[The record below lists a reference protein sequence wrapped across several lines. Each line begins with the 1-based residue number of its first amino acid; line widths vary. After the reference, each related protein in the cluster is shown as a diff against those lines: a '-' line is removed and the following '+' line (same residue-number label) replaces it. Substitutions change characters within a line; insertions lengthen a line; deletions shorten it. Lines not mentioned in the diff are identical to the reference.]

1 MTEELNQNA
10 LLEEEEKEEE
20 VSPPKTWWSET
31 KRIGG
36 GAIKQ
41 TGKDIVEDTT
51 NFVKDEYK
59 LWKSF
64 PGIGQQGKGPHPA
77 ASRLWHYISHGFRP
91 GAKNINNT
99 MYLGGVKAHG
109 NALRQLNSYAGGDVE
124 TDAAISEWVDNAYR
138 QDDFKPP
145 SEMTEKEL
153 FGDDIRATFVLN
165 AVSTMITGQGVGLVG
180 TALPKFG
187 AFADPTKAKNFWD
200 LTRKVLAV
208 NAIDEV
214 FSTGLDD
221 NTDGLKLFG
230 SPTDNRA
237 TSALKAFVPNLGLA
251 STLGIGANTPGVIK
265 GVAEEVIDFASD
277 TAKSNLQDIFP
288 SIQRAKR
295 SAGELFNR
303 KTIQEKQVQDGILQP
318 SELGEHKFAV
328 EAKTPPRDAPDSVS
342 IERAIEG
349 TGSDKD
355 IDEIVERVEAG
366 ENVPAVV
373 EEVLARPGSGV
384 NQLLK
389 QEDVS
394 ASMGSLAQSDTL
406 YSNQLG
412 QVPTDNLLSLAN
424 PSNSPKLANKIKE
437 ATGKNFDQFDRLDVI
452 KGIKA
457 IEVEEGVTVMPNR
470 LLGGQYLKTDD
481 IFVDPARFQYKRRV
495 NKTTGVQPGGS
506 LDGVDKWNMD
516 LEGAVQVWTD
526 PKTGKNF
533 VVQGHNRVDAAKRLG
548 IPSVN
553 VEYLSSP
560 NAGGAKAQGALS
572 NIALGSGTEFDAADF
587 LRASGITDS
596 SQLEALG
603 LPLKSGF
610 AVKGFALS
618 KLPKNIY
625 DDALSGVLS
634 KGRAISL
641 GGSGLDETAM
651 QAAYKALKG
660 KDITDATF
668 TEVIAQAKNAPTIEG
683 SQKDLFGNTDMLN
696 LMVEKGKLAAAIR
709 RNIVQNK
716 NLFKT
721 VRQNADVIE
730 GAGSVIDRGAAQEI
744 KANAENLLPQFDS
757 LKYTEGPVSELL
769 NEGAR
774 ELSDGAKV
782 APVARRIQELII
794 NELDTSSLG
803 RQVDDVVAETSIEKT
818 LNRKQKINQIIAT
831 GAKNGEIKPPA
842 AAEIKV
848 PKTEQ
853 VSFDQMAKEMSEGNL
868 KGEFK
873 KAMNNELDLGEQFE
887 KLDDSLKAVEVE
899 AQRTEMG
906 WDGMT
911 FEEKKANGLIP
922 DEVIQDPKKAQKLI
936 DQMYEGSRTL
946 NAVPRIGTEIPR
958 GEAAQTGAVFIER
971 VDKTAKELIGEQKG
985 IVDKTMARLVLRN
998 EELPK
1003 TYDLAVLELQEL
1015 NATQLAE
1022 LGIKKADIKD
1032 LTARKTINLLKK
1044 NFDNV
1049 RKDLLPGEY
1058 RMEGYSESRRK
1069 LYKKWFKDDSDVSWV
1084 DRETSKASTI
1094 SDKNSIPYLVVKE
1107 QTFDEWVKNPPDK
1120 YKQLFEDI
1128 EKTFKSSDEL
1138 IARQK
1143 EIFDSIYGDLD
1154 EMDTLLKEGSQYD
1167 QLSPID
1173 QKKVDLEVGMK
1184 TTSRKIQPG
1193 TPHPTDANKVRGYDS
1208 RWVTKKHFDEVTE
1221 SKKGADEIRKQ
1232 FPQAS
1237 AFPPD
1242 VDFTDGMYPGDDAM
1256 RNYYRRVQEREAVRE
1271 ADYLAEWGAKIA
1283 DSDMG
1288 RLAQSQQLAG
1298 EAVEAV
1304 RGAAITSGL
1313 MPAKIKWI
1321 DEVDMT
1327 KLFGEEEHIGA
1338 MRNWSPQAATFMARN
1353 PGDPLNKTAA
1363 GLTTGVY
1370 VSQTFEK
1377 PIRGSIALALHP
1389 SIDQR
1394 YGGALRKL
1402 PSIGRRFYTLAEH
1415 EAFHGVQEF
1424 LYLSGDKKLRAALKT
1439 PQAIAEMKEIIRK
1452 SRGNTMENMD
1462 VMEIQAEAFGN
1473 WANNRNLKLKDGGLK
1488 ASFEKIKKFL
1498 NGVRARVRKILRKDP
1513 TYIDIFEMAH
1523 SGELARKKLLNT
1535 LSPAQLDAYAKRI
1548 DRQSHEM
1555 LPELTERINDYLT
1568 AKKVEYDT
1576 LINGWEL
1583 DAASG
1588 GCL

>member
-20 VSPPKTWWSET
+20 VAPPKTWWSET

-77 ASRLWHYISHGFRP
+77 ASRLWYYMSHGFRP

-165 AVSTMITGQGVGLVG
+165 AVSTMITGQGVGLLG

-221 NTDGLKLFG
+221 NTEAIKLFG

-237 TSALKAFVPNLGLA
+237 VSALKAFVPNLGLA

-265 GVAEEVIDFASD
+265 GVAEEAIDFASD

-303 KTIQEKQVQDGILQP
+303 KTIQEKQVQDGILTQP
-318 SELGEHKFAV
+318 ELGEHKFAV

-342 IERAIEG
+342 LERAIEG

-481 IFVDPARFQYKRRV
+481 IFVDPARFQYKRGV
-495 NKTTGVQPGGS
+495 SKTTGVQPGGS
-506 LDGVDKWNMD
+506 LEGVDKWNMD
-516 LEGAVQVWTD
+516 LEGTVQVWTD

-572 NIALGSGTEFDAADF
+572 NISLGSGTEFDAADF

-634 KGRAISL
+634 KGRAIAL

-668 TEVIAQAKNAPTIEG
+668 AEVIAQAKNAPTIEG

-709 RNIVQNK
+709 KNIVQNK

-721 VRQNADVIE
+721 VRQNADTIE

-794 NELDTSSLG
+794 NELDASSLG

-911 FEEKKANGLIP
+911 FEEKKNNGLLSTKLKENLKKVAESDARTLRET
-922 DEVIQDPKKAQKLI
+922 DELLGPTKKEPFNMQSLEDARKSETIQPKDKEVTPEKKRPWKVFSLPHGYKRMKPRYGQLVPEFESDLDMVAYIIRDGKKASAREPEILQILKDFELTKAEVKAHGRKVHQKL
-936 DQMYEGSRTL
+936 
-946 NAVPRIGTEIPR
+946 
-958 GEAAQTGAVFIER
+958 
-971 VDKTAKELIGEQKG
+971 
-985 IVDKTMARLVLRN
+985 
-998 EELPK
+998 
-1003 TYDLAVLELQEL
+1003 
-1015 NATQLAE
+1015 
-1022 LGIKKADIKD
+1022 KD
-1032 LTARKTINLLKK
+1032 
-1044 NFDNV
+1044 
-1049 RKDLLPGEY
+1049 
-1058 RMEGYSESRRK
+1058 M
-1069 LYKKWFKDDSDVSWV
+1069 
-1084 DRETSKASTI
+1084 
-1094 SDKNSIPYLVVKE
+1094 VKE
-1107 QTFDEWVKNPPDK
+1107 
-1120 YKQLFEDI
+1120 
-1128 EKTFKSSDEL
+1128 KT
-1138 IARQK
+1138 
-1143 EIFDSIYGDLD
+1143 
-1154 EMDTLLKEGSQYD
+1154 GSASASYD
-1167 QLSPID
+1167 NTI
-1173 QKKVDLEVGMK
+1173 DLEITVPNMDFRGR
-1184 TTSRKIQPG
+1184 SDGR
-1193 TPHPTDANKVRGYDS
+1193 VRGS
-1208 RWVTKKHFDEVTE
+1208 
-1221 SKKGADEIRKQ
+1221 S
-1232 FPQAS
+1232 
-1237 AFPPD
+1237 FPPD

-1256 RNYYRRVQEREAVRE
+1256 RNYYRRIQEREAVRE

-1288 RLAQSQQLAG
+1288 RLAQSQELAG
-1298 EAVEAV
+1298 EAIQAI
-1304 RGAAITSGL
+1304 RAAAITSGV
-1313 MPAKIKWI
+1313 MPERIRWI

-1338 MRNWSPQAATFMARN
+1338 VRNWSPLGATFMARN

-1370 VSQTFEK
+1370 ISQTFEK

-1394 YGGALRKL
+1394 FGGALRRL

-1424 LYLSGDKKLRAALKT
+1424 LHLSGDKKLIAALKT
-1439 PQAIAEMKEIIRK
+1439 PQAIEEMKEIIRK
-1452 SRGNTMENMD
+1452 SRGNVQADMD
-1462 VMEIQAEAFGN
+1462 IMEIQAEAFGN

-1498 NGVRARVRKILRKDP
+1498 NGVRAKVRKILKKDP

-1523 SGELARKKLLNT
+1523 SGELARKKMLNT

-1548 DRQSHEM
+1548 DRTTHEQ
-1555 LPELTERINDYLT
+1555 LPELTERIHDYLT

>member
-31 KRIGG
+31 MRIGG

-77 ASRLWHYISHGFRP
+77 ASRLWYYISHGLRP

-109 NALRQLNSYAGGDVE
+109 NALRQLSSYAGGDVE

-165 AVSTMITGQGVGLVG
+165 AVSTMMTGQAVGLAG

-214 FSTGLDD
+214 LSTGLDD
-221 NTDGLKLFG
+221 NTEAIKLFG
-230 SPTDNRA
+230 SSTDNRA
-237 TSALKAFVPNLGLA
+237 TSAVKAFLPNLAFA
-251 STLGIGANTPGVIK
+251 STLGIGANAPGVIK

-366 ENVPAVV
+366 EKVPAVV

-481 IFVDPARFQYKRRV
+481 IFVDPARFQYKRGV
-495 NKTTGVQPGGS
+495 SKTTGVQPGGS
-506 LDGVDKWNMD
+506 LEGVDKWNMD
-516 LEGAVQVWTD
+516 LEGTVQVWTD

-668 TEVIAQAKNAPTIEG
+668 AEVIAQAKNAPTIEG

-709 RNIVQNK
+709 KNIVQNK

-721 VRQNADVIE
+721 VRQNADTIE

-774 ELSDGAKV
+774 ELADGAKV

-794 NELDTSSLG
+794 NELDASSLG
-803 RQVDDVVAETSIEKT
+803 RQVDDVVAETPIEKT

-831 GAKNGEIKPPA
+831 GAKNGEIRPPA

-911 FEEKKANGLIP
+911 FEEKKANGLL
-922 DEVIQDPKKAQKLI
+922 PKKLSEQFRGQLNDLGQSLGKLTRTI
-936 DQMYEGSRTL
+936 DEQQSRK
-946 NAVPRIGTEIPR
+946 
-958 GEAAQTGAVFIER
+958 AA
-971 VDKTAKELIGEQKG
+971 DL
-985 IVDKTMARLVLRN
+985 ARRE
-998 EELPK
+998 EEL
-1003 TYDLAVLELQEL
+1003 L
-1015 NATQLAE
+1015 
-1022 LGIKKADIKD
+1022 
-1032 LTARKTINLLKK
+1032 
-1044 NFDNV
+1044 
-1049 RKDLLPGEY
+1049 
-1058 RMEGYSESRRK
+1058 
-1069 LYKKWFKDDSDVSWV
+1069 
-1084 DRETSKASTI
+1084 
-1094 SDKNSIPYLVVKE
+1094 
-1107 QTFDEWVKNPPDK
+1107 
-1120 YKQLFEDI
+1120 
-1128 EKTFKSSDEL
+1128 
-1138 IARQK
+1138 
-1143 EIFDSIYGDLD
+1143 
-1154 EMDTLLKEGSQYD
+1154 
-1167 QLSPID
+1167 
-1173 QKKVDLEVGMK
+1173 GMK

-1193 TPHPTDANKVRGYDS
+1193 TPHPTDADKVRGYDG

-1232 FPQAS
+1232 YLKEPFNMQSLQEARKPLNEQEAYSGSKVLKQTFRLPNEFKRMKPRYGQLVPEFESELDMVSYIIRSGKKVSAREPELIKILEEYGLTPGEVKAHGMKVHQKLKDMVKEKTGSAS
-1237 AFPPD
+1237 ASYDNTIDLEITVPNMGFKRRSDGVVRGSSFPSD
-1242 VDFTDGMYPGDDAM
+1242 VDFTGGNYPGDDAM
-1256 RNYYRRVQEREAVRE
+1256 RNYLSKVQQREAVRE

-1288 RLAQSQQLAG
+1288 RLAQSQELAG
-1298 EAVEAV
+1298 EAIQAI
-1304 RGAAITSGL
+1304 RAAAITSGV
-1313 MPAKIKWI
+1313 MPERIRWI

-1338 MRNWSPQAATFMARN
+1338 VRNWSPKGATFMARN

-1370 VSQTFEK
+1370 ISQTFEK

-1394 YGGALRKL
+1394 FGGALRRL

-1424 LYLSGDKKLRAALKT
+1424 LHLSGDKKLIAALKT
-1439 PQAIAEMKEIIRK
+1439 PQAIEEMKEIIRK
-1452 SRGNTMENMD
+1452 SRGNTQEDMD
-1462 VMEIQAEAFGN
+1462 IMEIQAEAFGN

-1498 NGVRARVRKILRKDP
+1498 NGVRAKVRKILKKDP

-1523 SGELARKKLLNT
+1523 SGELARKKMLNT

-1548 DRQSHEM
+1548 DRTTHEQ
-1555 LPELTERINDYLT
+1555 LPELTERIHDYLT

>member
-20 VSPPKTWWSET
+20 VAPPKTWWSET

-77 ASRLWHYISHGFRP
+77 ASRLWYYMSHGFRP

-165 AVSTMITGQGVGLVG
+165 AVSTMITGQGVGLLG

-221 NTDGLKLFG
+221 NTEAIKLFG

-237 TSALKAFVPNLGLA
+237 VSALKAFVPNLGLA

-265 GVAEEVIDFASD
+265 GVAEEAIDFASD

-366 ENVPAVV
+366 EKVPAVV

-481 IFVDPARFQYKRRV
+481 IFVDPARFQYKRGV
-495 NKTTGVQPGGS
+495 SKTTGVQPGGS
-506 LDGVDKWNMD
+506 LEGVDKWNMD
-516 LEGAVQVWTD
+516 LEGTVQVWTD

-572 NIALGSGTEFDAADF
+572 NISLGSGTEFDAADF

-634 KGRAISL
+634 KGRAIAL

-668 TEVIAQAKNAPTIEG
+668 AEVIAQAKNAPTIEG

-709 RNIVQNK
+709 KNIVQNK

-721 VRQNADVIE
+721 VRQNADTIE

-794 NELDTSSLG
+794 NELDASSLG

-911 FEEKKANGLIP
+911 FEEKKNNGLLSTKLKENLKKVAESDARTLRET
-922 DEVIQDPKKAQKLI
+922 DELLGPTKKEPFNMQSLEDARKSETIQPKDKEVTPEKKRPWKVFSLPHGYKRMKPRYGQLVPEFESDLDMVAYIIRDGKKASAREPEILQILKDFELTKAEVKAHGRKVHQKL
-936 DQMYEGSRTL
+936 
-946 NAVPRIGTEIPR
+946 
-958 GEAAQTGAVFIER
+958 
-971 VDKTAKELIGEQKG
+971 
-985 IVDKTMARLVLRN
+985 
-998 EELPK
+998 
-1003 TYDLAVLELQEL
+1003 
-1015 NATQLAE
+1015 
-1022 LGIKKADIKD
+1022 KD
-1032 LTARKTINLLKK
+1032 
-1044 NFDNV
+1044 
-1049 RKDLLPGEY
+1049 
-1058 RMEGYSESRRK
+1058 M
-1069 LYKKWFKDDSDVSWV
+1069 
-1084 DRETSKASTI
+1084 
-1094 SDKNSIPYLVVKE
+1094 VKE
-1107 QTFDEWVKNPPDK
+1107 
-1120 YKQLFEDI
+1120 
-1128 EKTFKSSDEL
+1128 KT
-1138 IARQK
+1138 
-1143 EIFDSIYGDLD
+1143 
-1154 EMDTLLKEGSQYD
+1154 GSASASYD
-1167 QLSPID
+1167 NTI
-1173 QKKVDLEVGMK
+1173 DLEITVPNMDFRGR
-1184 TTSRKIQPG
+1184 SDGR
-1193 TPHPTDANKVRGYDS
+1193 VRGS
-1208 RWVTKKHFDEVTE
+1208 
-1221 SKKGADEIRKQ
+1221 S
-1232 FPQAS
+1232 
-1237 AFPPD
+1237 FPPD

-1256 RNYYRRVQEREAVRE
+1256 RNYYRRIQEREAVRE

-1288 RLAQSQQLAG
+1288 RLAQSQELAG
-1298 EAVEAV
+1298 EAIQAI
-1304 RGAAITSGL
+1304 RAAAITSGV
-1313 MPAKIKWI
+1313 MPERIRWI

-1338 MRNWSPQAATFMARN
+1338 VRNWSPLGATFMARN

-1370 VSQTFEK
+1370 ISQTFEK

-1394 YGGALRKL
+1394 FGGALRRL

-1424 LYLSGDKKLRAALKT
+1424 LHLSGDKKLIAALKT
-1439 PQAIAEMKEIIRK
+1439 PQAIEEMKEIIRK
-1452 SRGNTMENMD
+1452 SRGNVQADMD
-1462 VMEIQAEAFGN
+1462 IMEIQAEAFGN

-1498 NGVRARVRKILRKDP
+1498 NGVRAKVRKILKKDP

-1523 SGELARKKLLNT
+1523 SGELARKKMLNT

-1548 DRQSHEM
+1548 DRTTHEQ
-1555 LPELTERINDYLT
+1555 LPELTERIHDYLT

>member
-20 VSPPKTWWSET
+20 VAPPKTWWSET

-41 TGKDIVEDTT
+41 TGKDIIEDTT

-77 ASRLWHYISHGFRP
+77 ASRLWYYISHGLRP

-109 NALRQLNSYAGGDVE
+109 NALRQLNSYAGGDIE

-214 FSTGLDD
+214 LSTGLDD
-221 NTDGLKLFG
+221 NTEAIKLFG

-237 TSALKAFVPNLGLA
+237 TSAVKAFLPNLTFA
-251 STLGIGANTPGVIK
+251 STLGIGANAPGVIK
-265 GVAEEVIDFASD
+265 GVAEEAFDFASD

-303 KTIQEKQVQDGILQP
+303 KTIQEKQVQDGILTQP
-318 SELGEHKFAV
+318 ELGEHKFAV

-342 IERAIEG
+342 LERAIEG

-437 ATGKNFDQFDRLDVI
+437 VTGKNFDQFDRLDVI

-481 IFVDPARFQYKRRV
+481 IFVDPARFQYKRGV
-495 NKTTGVQPGGS
+495 SKTTGVQPGGS
-506 LDGVDKWNMD
+506 LEGVDKWNMD
-516 LEGAVQVWTD
+516 LEGTVQVWTD

-587 LRASGITDS
+587 LRASGVTDS

-625 DDALSGVLS
+625 DDAISGVLS
-634 KGRAISL
+634 KGRAIAL

-651 QAAYKALKG
+651 QAAYKALKE

-668 TEVIAQAKNAPTIEG
+668 AEVIAQAKNAPTIEG

-774 ELSDGAKV
+774 ELADGAKV

-794 NELDTSSLG
+794 NELDASSLG
-803 RQVDDVVAETSIEKT
+803 RQVDDVVAETPIEKT

-831 GAKNGEIKPPA
+831 GAKNGEIRPPA

-853 VSFDQMAKEMSEGNL
+853 VSFDQMAKEMSEGNVE
-868 KGEFK
+868 GEFK
-873 KAMNNELDLGEQFE
+873 KAMNNELDLGDQFE

-911 FEEKKANGLIP
+911 FEEKKNNGLLSTKLKENLKKVAESDARTLRET
-922 DEVIQDPKKAQKLI
+922 DELLGPTKKEPFNMQSLKDARKSETIQPKAKEVTPEKKRPWKVFSLPHGYKRMKPRYGQLVPEFESDLDMVAYIIRDGKKASAREPEILQILKDFELTKAEVKAHGRKVHQKL
-936 DQMYEGSRTL
+936 
-946 NAVPRIGTEIPR
+946 
-958 GEAAQTGAVFIER
+958 
-971 VDKTAKELIGEQKG
+971 
-985 IVDKTMARLVLRN
+985 
-998 EELPK
+998 
-1003 TYDLAVLELQEL
+1003 
-1015 NATQLAE
+1015 
-1022 LGIKKADIKD
+1022 KD
-1032 LTARKTINLLKK
+1032 
-1044 NFDNV
+1044 
-1049 RKDLLPGEY
+1049 
-1058 RMEGYSESRRK
+1058 M
-1069 LYKKWFKDDSDVSWV
+1069 
-1084 DRETSKASTI
+1084 
-1094 SDKNSIPYLVVKE
+1094 VKE
-1107 QTFDEWVKNPPDK
+1107 
-1120 YKQLFEDI
+1120 
-1128 EKTFKSSDEL
+1128 KT
-1138 IARQK
+1138 
-1143 EIFDSIYGDLD
+1143 
-1154 EMDTLLKEGSQYD
+1154 GSASASYD
-1167 QLSPID
+1167 NTI
-1173 QKKVDLEVGMK
+1173 DLEITVPNMDFRGR
-1184 TTSRKIQPG
+1184 SDGR
-1193 TPHPTDANKVRGYDS
+1193 VRGS
-1208 RWVTKKHFDEVTE
+1208 
-1221 SKKGADEIRKQ
+1221 S
-1232 FPQAS
+1232 
-1237 AFPPD
+1237 FPPD
-1242 VDFTDGMYPGDDAM
+1242 VDFTGGNYPGDDVM
-1256 RNYYRRVQEREAVRE
+1256 RNYLSKVQQREAVRE

-1304 RGAAITSGL
+1304 RAAAITSGV
-1313 MPAKIKWI
+1313 MPERIRWI

-1338 MRNWSPQAATFMARN
+1338 VRNWMPKAATFMARN

-1370 VSQTFEK
+1370 ISQTFEK

-1394 YGGALRKL
+1394 FGGALRKL

-1424 LYLSGDKKLRAALKT
+1424 LHLSGDKKLIAALKT
-1439 PQAIAEMKEIIRK
+1439 PQAIEEMKEIIRK
-1452 SRGNTMENMD
+1452 SRGNIQEDMD
-1462 VMEIQAEAFGN
+1462 IMEIQAEAFGN

-1498 NGVRARVRKILRKDP
+1498 NGVRAKVRKILKKDP

-1523 SGELARKKLLNT
+1523 SGELARKKMLNT

-1548 DRQSHEM
+1548 DRTTHEQ
-1555 LPELTERINDYLT
+1555 LPELTERIHDYLT
-1568 AKKVEYDT
+1568 AKKLEYDT